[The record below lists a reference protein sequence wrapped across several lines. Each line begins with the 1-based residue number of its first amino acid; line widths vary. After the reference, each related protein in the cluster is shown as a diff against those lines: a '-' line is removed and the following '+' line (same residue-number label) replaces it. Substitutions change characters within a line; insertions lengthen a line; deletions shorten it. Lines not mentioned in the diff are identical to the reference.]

1 VDSEDARYR
10 LGMLKEHLAGISKR
24 DPEQE
29 VKGMALPVLDAV
41 IAAARQFVKE
51 DDPVL
56 DAIRDVVVEVAETG
70 EPIRAVD
77 ALLVVNQLLAAIPQ
91 APMDL
96 DTGIDVHFGSRE
108 GWFDEPPRGPSW

>member
-1 VDSEDARYR
+1 
-10 LGMLKEHLAGISKR
+10 MLKEHLAEISER

-41 IAAARQFVKE
+41 IGAARQFVKE

-56 DAIRDVVVEVAETG
+56 YAVRDVVVEVAETG
-70 EPIRAVD
+70 ERIRAVD
-77 ALLVVNQLLAAIPQ
+77 ALWVVNQLQAAIAQ

-96 DTGIDVHFGSRE
+96 DTGTDVHVGSRE
-108 GWFDEPPRGPSW
+108 GWFDDPPGGPPW